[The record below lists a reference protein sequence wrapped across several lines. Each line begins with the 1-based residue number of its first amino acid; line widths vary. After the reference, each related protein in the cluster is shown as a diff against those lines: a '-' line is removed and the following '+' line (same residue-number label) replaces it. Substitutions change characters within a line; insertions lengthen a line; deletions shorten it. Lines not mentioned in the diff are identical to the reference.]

1 MTSAASS
8 LKAIDELDA
17 YIAAE
22 GPYDG
27 VIAFSQPATLVI
39 TLMIRKFKEDPEGQR
54 ADPLFKCAVFFS
66 PAMMPVD
73 YKALQVGEFHTLNF
87 ATDGEIID
95 IPTAHIWG
103 SGDQWAATGSELSR
117 MCKANVRSVF
127 IHDGGHEVPGPGSKV
142 AVTSTV
148 NVIRRAV
155 DTALFG

>member
-1 MTSAASS
+1 
-8 LKAIDELDA
+8 
-17 YIAAE
+17 
-22 GPYDG
+22 
-27 VIAFSQPATLVI
+27 
-39 TLMIRKFKEDPEGQR
+39 MIRKFKEDPEGQR
-54 ADPLFKCAVFFS
+54 ADPLFKCAVLFS

-73 YKALQVGEFHTLNF
+73 YKALQEGEFRTLNV

-103 SGDQWAATGSELSR
+103 SDDHWTATGRELSR
-117 MCKANVRSVF
+117 MCKANGRSVF

-142 AVTSTV
+142 AVTRTV